1 MTTTT
6 EAARGLAVPAKP
18 LGAGIGDYVQ
28 EVMAQTN
35 RWFIHIQRERLN
47 LFFSIAQPALWLIF
61 FGGMFQ
67 RAIDRSVIDAP
78 NYTTF
83 MLPGIMVFTV
93 VGDAVAGA
101 MPLMWDKE
109 NGFLAKMLT
118 APISRSSMIVSRFV
132 FQLGLGLVQG
142 FAILVVGLALGVEI
156 ASGLAGVFVML
167 VITAL
172 LGMSLVSAFLGLAY
186 IVKQHGDFFA
196 ITGFITLPLFF
207 MSSAFAPLDAMP
219 DWMQVVAR
227 MNPLTYAI
235 NAMRH
240 LVIDGWHASLPWDLL
255 VLFGFASACLA
266 AGTWAFQRH
275 RV

>member
-1 MTTTT
+1 MTTGET
-6 EAARGLAVPAKP
+6 AARAAFPTTRTELRPSAYA
-18 LGAGIGDYVQ
+18 Q
-28 EVMAQTN
+28 EVTAQAR
-35 RWFIHIQRERLN
+35 RWLIHIQREKLN

-67 RAIDRSVIDAP
+67 RAIDRSVINAP

-93 VGDAVAGA
+93 VGDAVAGS

-118 APISRSSMIVSRFV
+118 APISRSSIIVSRFV
-132 FQLGLGLVQG
+132 FQMGLGLVQG
-142 FAILVVGLALGVEI
+142 LAILIVGLALGVHI
-156 ASGLAGVFVML
+156 VAGVPGLLLML
-167 VITAL
+167 VITGL
-172 LGMSLVSAFLGLAY
+172 LAMSLTAIFLGLAFV
-186 IVKQHGDFFA
+186 VKNHGDFFA

-207 MSSAFAPLDAMP
+207 MSSAFAPLKAMP

-240 LVIDGWHASLPWDLL
+240 LVIEGWTASLPGDLAVLFAFAAACL
-255 VLFGFASACLA
+255 VL
-266 AGTWAFQRH
+266 GTAAFQRH
-275 RV
+275 PV

>member
-6 EAARGLAVPAKP
+6 QTASRAVYPAAAGLGLAA
-18 LGAGIGDYVQ
+18 YVQ
-28 EVMAQTN
+28 EVTAQTN

-67 RAIDRSVIDAP
+67 RTVDKSVIDAP

-83 MLPGIMVFTV
+83 MLAGIMVFTV

-132 FQLGLGLVQG
+132 FQMGLGLVQG
-142 FAILVVGLALGVEI
+142 CAILIVGLALGVRIE
-156 ASGLAGVFVML
+156 SGVPGIFVML
-167 VITAL
+167 VITGL
-172 LGMSLVSAFLGLAY
+172 LGMSLTAAFLGLAFV
-186 IVKQHGDFFA
+186 VKNHGDFFA

-207 MSSAFAPLDAMP
+207 MSSAFVPLDAMP
-219 DWMQVVAR
+219 GWMEAVAR
-227 MNPLTYAI
+227 ANPLTYAI
-235 NAMRH
+235 NGMRH
-240 LVIDGWHASLPWDLL
+240 LVIDGWTSSLPGDLL
-255 VLFGFASACLA
+255 VLFAFASLCLA
-266 AGTWAFQRH
+266 AGTSAFQRH
-275 RV
+275 PV